1 MNIDDN
7 IWMIQNPKDKVS
19 KYYTDLVLPSW
30 DKFGYYVKCLIV
42 SGVIHYMN
50 MII

>member
-30 DKFGYYVKCLIV
+30 DKFGYYINTVSYTHLTLPTMRIV
-42 SGVIHYMN
+42 
-50 MII
+50 